1 MTLTEIK
8 IKIQKLYN
16 TNPEIHINVHCNH
29 PKMYYDNEP
38 AIIRGVYPHIFQ
50 LEVKEDNQIKSFYMQ
65 YEDVLI
71 KRVEI
76 IELTGSTKPIIS

>member
-1 MTLTEIK
+1 MMTLTEIK

-16 TNPEIHINVHCNH
+16 TNPQIHINVHSNR
-29 PKMYYDNEP
+29 PKMYYDNVP

-50 LEVKEDNQIKSFYMQ
+50 LEINEENQIKSFYMQ

-76 IELTGSTKPIIS
+76 IELTGSTQPSI

>member
-16 TNPEIHINVHCNH
+16 TNPEIHINIHSNR
-29 PKMYYDNEP
+29 PKIFYENEP

-50 LEVKEDNQIKSFYMQ
+50 IEVNEENQVKSFFMQ

-76 IELTGSTKPIIS
+76 LELTGSTQPSI

>member
-16 TNPEIHINVHCNH
+16 TNPQIHINVHSNR

-38 AIIRGVYPHIFQ
+38 AIIRGVYQHIFQ

-76 IELTGSTKPIIS
+76 IELTGSTQPSI

>member
-1 MTLTEIK
+1 
-8 IKIQKLYN
+8 
-16 TNPEIHINVHCNH
+16 
-29 PKMYYDNEP
+29 MYYDNEP

-50 LEVKEDNQIKSFYMQ
+50 LEVKEDNQIKNFYMQ

-76 IELTGSTKPIIS
+76 IELKGSTKPSI